1 MAELGHPLFPDGGPH
16 RQPDRRRLCPLC
28 LGLHSGSRTGGRRGS
43 GAAGRR
49 DGGTA
54 VSGLSASPGFGR
66 RRHFDPDC
74 RHGVPG
80 HCLSA
85 KALGAAGAGGR
96 DGTGGRRYLCAAIL
110 RPAEPRRPLCRSIG
124 PDRRFRPLLHPAVP
138 AGGGPAGPGGA
149 AVFRGGPD
157 AGFRRPD
164 HLECLRGPGPAVRPA
179 GLHCL

>member
-1 MAELGHPLFPDGGPH
+1 MEYGSMSIQRLQSGRWLNWGIRFSDGGPH

-96 DGTGGRRYLCAAIL
+96 DGTGGGRYLCAAIL

-124 PDRRFRPLLHPAVP
+124 PDRRFRPLLHPGCSSRRRTGWP
-138 AGGGPAGPGGA
+138 R
-149 AVFRGGPD
+149 RGCC
-157 AGFRRPD
+157 F
-164 HLECLRGPGPAVRPA
+164 
-179 GLHCL
+179 